1 MSPSVLLA
9 ESVTA
14 ADGLPYAPKIAI
26 IGAGIAG
33 VVLSIAL
40 AKQNPALRV
49 TIFEKRPAISE
60 LGVGVGIGP
69 NAVRTMSRIAPEMRR
84 AYDEIV
90 TLNEREGKLNTDFDV
105 YCGDGDQERGQF
117 LGEMLAREGIPHGGL
132 GRIALM
138 EALVSLLPKSVRIV
152 FDKKVREIFHHQDS
166 SEGQVKISFAD
177 DTEAFADAVVGCD
190 GIHSICR
197 SLVIGDNHESFRPTY
212 TGRYGFRAIIPM
224 DQAVEAV
231 GPEAQNRRLIVGHGR
246 HILFFPV
253 LKGKGMNV
261 AAFVDSGGKPWEHEK
276 WVVPARKEDILNDF
290 QGFDDVSMRLLGV
303 CSHPSLA

>member
-1 MSPSVLLA
+1 MSPSVLLD
-9 ESVTA
+9 ESATA
-14 ADGLPYAPKIAI
+14 VDGLPYSPRIAI

-40 AKQNPALRV
+40 IQQNPALRV

-69 NAVRTMSRIAPEMRR
+69 NAVRTMSRISPEMRQ

-90 TLNEREGKLNTDFDV
+90 TLNEREGTLNTDFDI
-105 YCGDGDQERGQF
+105 YCGDGDERGQF

-138 EALVSLLPKSVRIV
+138 EALVSLLPKSVGVV
-152 FDKKVREIFHHQDS
+152 FNKKVKDIFHNQVSPD
-166 SEGQVKISFAD
+166 GQVKISFTD
-177 DTEAFADAVVGCD
+177 NTEAFADAVVGCD

-197 SLVIGDNHESFRPTY
+197 SLIMGKNHESFRPTY

-224 DQAVEAV
+224 DQAIKAI

-261 AAFVDSGGKPWEHEK
+261 AAFVDAGGKPWEHEK
-276 WVVPARKEDILNDF
+276 WVVPAEKEDLLIDF
-290 QGFDDVSMRLLGV
+290 QGFDDASMHLLSV
-303 CSHPSLA
+303 C